1 MTSAASNGTPNES
14 GGVVTDNVG
23 TLAPGAT
30 ATLTINVMAGS
41 TLGLVVDTAS
51 ATLAETDLTPSNNT
65 ATEYTRI
72 IGLTDMSFSPSTVVG
87 GCQNST
93 GTVTLSGEAP
103 TGGATVSLTTADP
116 SGTPPPTVFVP
127 AGQKT
132 ASFQVT
138 TQPVAANKTV
148 RMEATLGP
156 TSFVRRLVVNAGQCN

>member
-1 MTSAASNGTPNES
+1 SLNNPDLLVNVNGPQNPNSVVAGSGFTYNVSVENRGAVPATNVVLTDTLPSGISYVTSAASNGTPNES

-103 TGGATVSLTTADP
+103 TGG
-116 SGTPPPTVFVP
+116 
-127 AGQKT
+127 
-132 ASFQVT
+132 
-138 TQPVAANKTV
+138 
-148 RMEATLGP
+148 
-156 TSFVRRLVVNAGQCN
+156 